1 VVTGPV
7 AARLGLLSIASGLYA
22 LFAYVAADRGLE
34 SLCPF
39 YRFTGVACPFCGLT
53 RATHQLMKGDVEGAV
68 RSNPLAPFL
77 IGGILGWCAVMA
89 GQLRSSVRERDRFM
103 SADQAVET

>member
-1 VVTGPV
+1 MTGRV

-22 LFAYVAADRGLE
+22 LFAYVAADRGLP

-39 YRFTGVACPFCGLT
+39 YRFTDVACPLCGLT
-53 RATHQLMKGDVEGAV
+53 RAMNRLMKGDVKGAV

-89 GQLRSSVRERDRFM
+89 GQLRSSMRDRDRFM
-103 SADQAVET
+103 SADKAAGT